1 MQPFFHTLYV
11 MGCWVFVFP
20 ILILCA
26 VLARLARLFRGARKP
41 HLIWAG
47 APMPS
52 LTTASQALRDRGYDS
67 LTVVNQHTSNNHAG
81 QFDVMLAD
89 EVVRVKG
96 LNTPLY
102 LARVIR
108 AFIVSLFTRDILH
121 CFFNGGILG
130 HSPLARVE
138 AFLWKLSG
146 GKLVIFA
153 YGQDGFIYADLPD
166 EDWAKALTQTYPRS
180 ESRDLGFAR
189 RIKAMARAADC
200 VVGCAV
206 HTVNLPRVDIW
217 PVLWYPAPDLNHITV
232 ETRSGETV
240 HVAHP
245 TNHRVIKGT
254 QALITAVERLS
265 ASGLSIDLD
274 IIENVSIEQS
284 RARLAR
290 ADIVVDQLLM
300 GYAMTALEGLAL
312 GKPVISGF
320 SEGGIYAPFYE
331 KSYLGECPIVMA
343 DPETIERV
351 LGELCRNQAQ
361 RATLAKAGTQYL
373 NSYHSPKAC
382 ADMFEAIYANVWN
395 GQDVNLGAYFK
406 PKA

>member
-1 MQPFFHTLYV
+1 MQPLFHAIYV
-11 MGCWVFVFP
+11 GVCWVLVLP
-20 ILILCA
+20 LLCVCA
-26 VLARLARLFRGARKP
+26 ALARITRLFRRSIKP
-41 HLIWAG
+41 RLLWAG

-52 LTTASQALRDRGYDS
+52 LTTASQALRDAGYDS
-67 LTVVNQHTSNNHAG
+67 LTVVNQRTTNNFSG

-89 EVVRVKG
+89 EGVRLKG

-102 LARVIR
+102 LARVIKV
-108 AFIVSLFTRDILH
+108 FIASLFSRDVLH

-130 HSPLARVE
+130 HSPLARTE

-180 ESRDLGFAR
+180 AARDRGFAR
-189 RIKAMARAADC
+189 RVGAMARAADC

-217 PVLWYPAPDLNHITV
+217 PVLWYPAPDL
-232 ETRSGETV
+232 SGIDIEPNDSGKV
-240 HVAHP
+240 RVAHP
-245 TNHRVIKGT
+245 TNHRTIKGT
-254 QALITAVERLS
+254 QALITAVERLK
-265 ASGLSIDLD
+265 AGGLSINLD
-274 IIENVSIEQS
+274 IIENVTIEES

-300 GYAMTALEGLAL
+300 GYAMTALEGLSL
-312 GKPVISGF
+312 GKPVISGY
-320 SEGGIYAPFYE
+320 SKGGIYAPFFE
-331 KSYLGECPIVMA
+331 KSYLGACPIVMA
-343 DPETIERV
+343 NPQTIETV
-351 LGELCRNQAQ
+351 LGDLCRDPM
-361 RATLAKAGTQYL
+361 RREGLTKAGRNYI

-382 ADMFEAIYANVWN
+382 VDMFETIYAKVWY
-395 GQDVNLGAYFK
+395 GQDVDLSAYFL
-406 PKA
+406 PKM